1 MRPVLKLDQ
10 DVQTEKVVYSDK
22 EDHIVIIEED
32 HRRRLRDML
41 IEGVAEFN
49 SRMNNITMDPRET
62 VSNLVNVVFDCR
74 SLYEMNTDEYST
86 AYDKLALLKIEII
99 DWVVKLVCREDEVFA
114 AGSNRRKV
122 SIVDGS
128 FRKKSKKQ
136 GGIRRS

>member
-1 MRPVLKLDQ
+1 
-10 DVQTEKVVYSDK
+10 
-22 EDHIVIIEED
+22 
-32 HRRRLRDML
+32 ML

-49 SRMNNITMDPRET
+49 SRMNNNTMDPRET
-62 VSNLVNVVFDCR
+62 VSNLVNVIFDCR

-86 AYDKLALLKIEII
+86 AYDKLALLKMEII
-99 DWVVKLVCREDEVFA
+99 DWVFKLVCREDKVFA